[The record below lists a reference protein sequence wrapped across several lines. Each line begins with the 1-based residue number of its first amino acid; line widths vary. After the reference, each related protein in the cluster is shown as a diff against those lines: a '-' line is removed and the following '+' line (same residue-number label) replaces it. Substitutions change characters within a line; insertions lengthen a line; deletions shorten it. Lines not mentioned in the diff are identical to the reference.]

1 MMLFFLS
8 LRVLFGLF
16 PPTTAQNNQ
25 PAPVLL
31 MTRVSE
37 QNCAV
42 FKVYD
47 YGNHAGHYK
56 TALAKR
62 DDAAFYYIDEDKQE
76 LIVQKKVEDDQ
87 YFLRYIFIADKKTY
101 EIQLT
106 TCAENLGRN
115 KKELYTFQQ
124 KILNKEVL

>member
-8 LRVLFGLF
+8 IWMLF
-16 PPTTAQNNQ
+16 PHTTVQNNH

-31 MTRVSE
+31 MTRVSD
-37 QNCAV
+37 QDCAV

-56 TALAKR
+56 SALANR
-62 DDAAFYYIDEDKQE
+62 DDAAFYYTDEDKQE
-76 LIVQKKVEDDQ
+76 LIVQKKVEENQ
-87 YFLRYIFIADKKTY
+87 YLLRYIFIADKKTY

-106 TCAENLGRN
+106 TCFEKLAVN
-115 KKELYTFQQ
+115 KKQLYILQQ
-124 KILNKEVL
+124 KILNKEAL